1 MNQYAKQSTNNFWYK
16 IQILNGAQLKYIA
29 MLSMLID
36 HVNKALIYPYLN
48 GGLLLAVSNIF
59 DVLGRIAFPL
69 FIFFVVEGFFKT
81 HSRGRYLSTMLAF
94 AVITEIPFDLFS
106 SRTFFEPNWN
116 NILFTF
122 SLVLLTLWSIDAL
135 RGKLPRMLWYPVS
148 FVIVAAMCFAAM
160 LTGVD
165 YEHHAILTGF
175 FFYIFHDRRILAIP
189 LSMISLYKEPW
200 ALLGFGLVLL
210 YNGERGRQ
218 NKWFNYAFYPA
229 HMLVLGLLRLWLN
242 V

>member
-218 NKWFNYAFYPA
+218 TKWFNYAFYPA

>member
-160 LTGVD
+160 LTCVD

>member
-29 MLSMLID
+29 MFSMLID

-175 FFYIFHDRRILAIP
+175 FFYIFHD
-189 LSMISLYKEPW
+189 
-200 ALLGFGLVLL
+200 
-210 YNGERGRQ
+210 
-218 NKWFNYAFYPA
+218 AFLPFRSA
-229 HMLVLGLLRLWLN
+229 
-242 V
+242 

>member
-29 MLSMLID
+29 MFSMLID